1 MSDMTTHTGGHVRS
15 RSGSAPASGWT
26 MFAAFLMIFGGA
38 LAIFQGAA
46 AIARNGVF
54 VTTSDYSYEY
64 SIRSWGWI
72 HLILGIVVVL
82 GGFALF
88 RNALW
93 ARMLAVLLAG
103 LSMVA
108 NFVWL
113 PHYPVWSI
121 ILIAMDIIIIWAVCA
136 GPQRDR
142 T

>member
-1 MSDMTTHTGGHVRS
+1 MTTHT
-15 RSGSAPASGWT
+15 SGRHMSTRGSTSAAATGWT

-38 LAIFQGAA
+38 LAIFQGVA
-46 AIARNGVF
+46 AIAKDDVF
-54 VTTSDYSYEY
+54 VTTRNYSFEY
-64 SIRSWGWI
+64 SVSSWGWI
-72 HLILGIVVVL
+72 HLFLGIVVVL

-88 RNALW
+88 RGALW

-113 PHYPVWSI
+113 PHYPLWSV
-121 ILIAMDIIIIWAVCA
+121 ILIAIDIVIIWAVCA
-136 GPQRDR
+136 GPQRRD

>member
-1 MSDMTTHTGGHVRS
+1 MTTHTSGQHVSNR
-15 RSGSAPASGWT
+15 RTSAPATGWT

-54 VTTSDYSYEY
+54 VTTNYSYEY
-64 SIRSWGWI
+64 SVRSWGWI

-113 PHYPVWSI
+113 PHYPLWSI
-121 ILIAMDIIIIWAVCA
+121 ILIAIDIIIIWAVCA
-136 GPQRDR
+136 NPPQRR

>member
-1 MSDMTTHTGGHVRS
+1 MTAHTGGQHVSNRT
-15 RSGSAPASGWT
+15 ASTTATGWT

-46 AIARNGVF
+46 AIAKDDLF
-54 VTTSDYSYEY
+54 VTTRNYSFGY
-64 SIRSWGWI
+64 SISGWGWI
-72 HLILGIVVVL
+72 HLILGIVIVL

-113 PHYPVWSI
+113 PHYPLWSI
-121 ILIAMDIIIIWAVCA
+121 ILIAMDIVIVWAVCA
-136 GPQRDR
+136 GPQRNR
-142 T
+142 A